1 MLTININQKSINDLL
16 KELKGKEKDV
26 LEMVK
31 GEVEDALLKIES
43 EAAKK
48 VPVDT
53 GDLKNSIQSKPIK
66 QTKNKVEGTVLVGKN
81 YAPYVEFG
89 TGTEVVVPQEL
100 QNFAKQ
106 FKANPKIK
114 NVNLPAR
121 PFFYPEFFKQKIE
134 LPKQIEKTLE
144 TILKRK

>member
-1 MLTININQKSINDLL
+1 MLTININQKSMNDLL
-16 KELKGKEKDV
+16 KQLKGKEKNV
-26 LEMVK
+26 LDMVR

-66 QTKNKVEGTVLVGKN
+66 QTNNKVQGTVLVGKN

-89 TGTEVVVPQEL
+89 TGTKVVVPQEL

>member
-1 MLTININQKSINDLL
+1 MLTINFNQKSMNDLL
-16 KELKGKEKDV
+16 KQLKGKEKDV
-26 LEMVK
+26 LDMVK

-89 TGTEVVVPQEL
+89 TGAEVVIPQEL

-106 FKANPKIK
+106 FKANPKIRE
-114 NVNLPAR
+114 VNLPAR

-134 LPKQIEKTLE
+134 LPKQIEKTLQI
-144 TILKRK
+144 ILKKK

>member
-1 MLTININQKSINDLL
+1 MLTINFNQKSMNDLL
-16 KELKGKEKDV
+16 KQLKGKEKDV
-26 LEMVK
+26 LDMVK

-89 TGTEVVVPQEL
+89 TGTEVIVPQEL

-106 FKANPKIK
+106 FKANPKIRE
-114 NVNLPAR
+114 VNLPAR

-134 LPKQIEKTLE
+134 LPKQIEKTLQI
-144 TILKRK
+144 ILKKK

>member
-1 MLTININQKSINDLL
+1 MLTINFNQKSINDLL

-43 EAAKK
+43 EAVKK

-106 FKANPKIK
+106 FKANPKIRE
-114 NVNLPAR
+114 VNLPAQ
-121 PFFYPEFFKQKIE
+121 PFFYPEFFRQRIE
-134 LPKQIEKTLE
+134 LPKQIEKTLQ